1 MGEVRTG
8 VGAIICAAHNSSDGR
23 LHGHTWEVTAWWPYA
38 GSSALGLQARLGEA
52 VARFDHG
59 LLPDDLAWGEAIARY
74 IGEELGCVAVDVS
87 RPAER
92 IYARWE
98 A

>member
-1 MGEVRTG
+1 MSEVRTG
-8 VGAIICAAHNSSDGR
+8 VGSIICAAHKSRDGR
-23 LHGHTWEVTAWWPYA
+23 LHGHTWEVTAWWRYK
-38 GSSALGLQARLGEA
+38 GDNALELQGRLSDA
-52 VARFDHG
+52 VARFDHS
-59 LLPDDLAWGEAIARY
+59 LLPDDLAWGEAIARH
-74 IGEELGCVAVDVS
+74 IGEELGCVAVDAS